1 MNSHRAAGA
10 VAAIAIPLVLG
21 LGGTASAAP
30 STTSVQQV
38 PAAATAQA
46 AVVTYEVATYTSNI
60 PGAGTDGDVW
70 VRLRG
75 TLGASNWLY
84 LDNSDDNF
92 ERNRTDRFYFTSAS
106 LGSLRSVDVYF
117 NRAGWYADWHLGTV
131 TVNGAVFPANRWFTA
146 SGTQVNLPRA

>member
-1 MNSHRAAGA
+1 M
-10 VAAIAIPLVLG
+10 
-21 LGGTASAAP
+21 
-30 STTSVQQV
+30 
-38 PAAATAQA
+38 
-46 AVVTYEVATYTSNI
+46 
-60 PGAGTDGDVW
+60 
-70 VRLRG
+70 
-75 TLGASNWLY
+75 Y